1 MKSVK
6 LLVAV
11 LLLLFGASSVF
22 AQNIKVSGTV
32 KDSATGETVP
42 FAFVQIKGTQQ
53 GTSTDV
59 NGTYTLQASADATL
73 VFTSVGYTSQE
84 IAVNNRAIID
94 VALSPETVALEDV
107 LVVAYGTAKKE
118 SFTGS
123 AEVIKS
129 EKLEKRTVSNVTKAL
144 DGMTTGV
151 ITNSGSGQPGAGAS
165 VVIRGYGSLNAS
177 TTPLYVVDGIPY
189 DGNIN
194 AINPNDI
201 ESMTIIKDAS
211 AGALYGA
218 RGANGVVMI
227 NTKRGKEGTL
237 NVQFK
242 GNWSVA
248 SRAIQRYETM
258 NAYEWTEDLYSMFYI
273 EGRNSGLLGENI
285 AAYAADQLLHSADE
299 VFGPE

>member
-151 ITNSGSGQPGAGAS
+151 ITNSGSGQPGAGA
-165 VVIRGYGSLNAS
+165 
-177 TTPLYVVDGIPY
+177 
-189 DGNIN
+189 
-194 AINPNDI
+194 
-201 ESMTIIKDAS
+201 
-211 AGALYGA
+211 
-218 RGANGVVMI
+218 
-227 NTKRGKEGTL
+227 
-237 NVQFK
+237 
-242 GNWSVA
+242 
-248 SRAIQRYETM
+248 
-258 NAYEWTEDLYSMFYI
+258 
-273 EGRNSGLLGENI
+273 
-285 AAYAADQLLHSADE
+285 
-299 VFGPE
+299 